1 MSDAGH
7 RLVVG
12 GGAFG
17 LSAALELA
25 RRGHSVELLDAGSV
39 PHPDASSTDASKV
52 VRMDYGSDGFYADLA
67 HVALDRWQALNE
79 RWEEPVFHATG
90 LLILGADALDGEGF
104 EAESWRTLLE
114 RGLPLERLPARSVAE
129 RFAQWS
135 RFEFAEAYFNPLGGY
150 VESGRAVALLRRDA
164 IAAGVRLH
172 EGVRCIGL
180 QRDGARVAG
189 ARVEG
194 GDVLEADTVVVATGA
209 WTPFLLPE
217 LADAMWATGQP
228 VLFFRPSE
236 PRLFEPERFPVWC
249 ADIANTGRYGFPLN
263 RDGLVKVGHHGEGTP
278 FRPGDPLEVSD
289 AQREACVAFVRT
301 TFPGLA
307 DAEVAETRLCLY
319 CESWDGDFLIDHHPE
334 RPGLVV
340 AAGGSGHGFKFA
352 PVLGEIVADVVERR
366 PNPASARFA
375 WREPGRRRTE
385 QTRQM
390 GGD

>member
-1 MSDAGH
+1 MSGH

-67 HVALDRWQALNE
+67 RVALDRWQALNE
-79 RWEEPVFHATG
+79 RWGERVYHMTG
-90 LLILGADALDGEGF
+90 LLILAAGGLDGEGF
-104 EAESWRTLLE
+104 EADSWRTLLE
-114 RGLPLERLPARSVAE
+114 RGASLERLSRPAVAE
-129 RFAQWS
+129 RFEQWL
-135 RFEFAEAYFNPLGGY
+135 RFEFEEAYFNPLGGY
-150 VESGRAVALLRRDA
+150 VESGHAVALLRREA
-164 IAAGVRLH
+164 IAAGVRLR
-172 EGVRCIGL
+172 EGVRCTEL
-180 QRDGARVAG
+180 HRDG

-194 GDVLEADTVVVATGA
+194 GELLSADTVIVAAGA

-217 LADAMWATGQP
+217 LEGAMWATGQP
-228 VLFFRPSE
+228 VLFFRPNE
-236 PRLFEPERFPVWC
+236 PQLFEPERFPVWC

-263 RDGLVKVGHHGEGTP
+263 RDGLVKVGHHGAGTP
-278 FRPGDPLEVSD
+278 FRPGDPLAVSD
-289 AQREACVAFVRT
+289 AQRDACVEFVRE

-307 DAEVAETRLCLY
+307 DAEVAQTRLCLY
-319 CESWDGDFLIDHHPE
+319 CESWDGDFLIDHHPD

-352 PVLGEIVADVVERR
+352 PVLGEIVADVVERK
-366 PNPASARFA
+366 PNAAGSRFA

-385 QTRQM
+385 QTRQAA